1 MRLNIRAKTI
11 KLLDE
16 NVRVNLHD
24 LELGNLFQIWHLKH
38 KQQKIE

>member
-24 LELGNLFQIWHLKH
+24 LELGNRFQIRHLKH